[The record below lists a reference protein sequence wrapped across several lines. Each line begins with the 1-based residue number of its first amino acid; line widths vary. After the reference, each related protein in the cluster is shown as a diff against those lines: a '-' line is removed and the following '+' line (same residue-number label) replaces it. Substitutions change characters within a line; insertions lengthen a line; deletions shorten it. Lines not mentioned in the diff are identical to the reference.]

1 MNFWLKFLTEI
12 LKICWKLFQQ
22 FFLSLIYLKN
32 FWGESW
38 NYVKLYQWFCLLS
51 KHQEILYCRS
61 NAETVSKI
69 PEKKTKFENLKTSL
83 KDALI
88 SKIPKAFFNV
98 GPIPIHTWL
107 FPGNIQTYFRYAIS
121 FYLKMLDY
129 TNIFL

>member
-1 MNFWLKFLTEI
+1 MTEI
-12 LKICWKLFQQ
+12 FNRNSENLLEAFSAIFFGLNIFEEFLGRKLKLCQIVPMVLP
-22 FFLSLIYLKN
+22 LP
-32 FWGESW
+32 
-38 NYVKLYQWFCLLS
+38 

-121 FYLKMLDY
+121 FYL
-129 TNIFL
+129 